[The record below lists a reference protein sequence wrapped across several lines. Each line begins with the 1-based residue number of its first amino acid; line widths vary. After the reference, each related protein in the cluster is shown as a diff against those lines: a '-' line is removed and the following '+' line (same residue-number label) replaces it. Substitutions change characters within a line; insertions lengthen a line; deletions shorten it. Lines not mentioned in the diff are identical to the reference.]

1 METNALIQLIKKY
14 NAGLCTPEEK
24 SWLEQWYL
32 SFEWGKSQELPAT
45 VIQEFKDT
53 VWNNLQLTIG
63 NQPIQN
69 SPVNTR
75 YKPVKRWWYYSAAA
89 SLLILI
95 SISLYLYMDKKPQNN
110 PAITGTGENISQLTV
125 LPGTSKAS
133 LEMGDGSVITLDS
146 AAVTELTTDDG
157 TIIDKQHGTITYKN
171 TTEAADKVTY
181 NTLRIPRGGEYQ
193 LVLPDGSK
201 VWMNAASSLK
211 FPTRFAGK
219 ERIVYL
225 TGEAYFEVASNAL
238 QPFKVMVEKEM
249 EIQVTG
255 TQFNV
260 MAYPDESAIK
270 TTLAEGKVNIKT
282 NTNSTSLVPAQQ
294 AVLHRGSQ
302 QTEVKKVD
310 IDKEVAWKN
319 GMIEFYDDDLP
330 SIMRQLSRWY
340 DVEVSFE
347 SEIPA
352 GTYSG
357 SIPRKAVLSDVM
369 RILSIAGIKYK
380 LSSKKI
386 VITGA

>member
-32 SFEWGKSQELPAT
+32 SFEWTKSQELPAT
-45 VIQEFKDT
+45 VIQKFKDT
-53 VWNNLQLTIG
+53 VWNNLQLTIV
-63 NQPIQN
+63 NQSIQN
-69 SPVNTR
+69 NPVNTVH
-75 YKPVKRWWYYSAAA
+75 KPVKRWWYYSAAA
-89 SLLILI
+89 SFLILI

-110 PAITGTGENISQLTV
+110 PAITDTGDNISQLPV
-125 LPGTSKAS
+125 LPGTSRAS

-146 AAVTELTTDDG
+146 AAVTKLTTDDG

-171 TTEAADKVTY
+171 TTEAADKITY

-225 TGEAYFEVASNAL
+225 TGEAYFEVVSNSL
-238 QPFKVMVEKEM
+238 QPFKVMVENEM
-249 EIQVTG
+249 EVQVVG
-255 TQFNV
+255 THFNV
-260 MAYPDESAIK
+260 MAYTDESAIK
-270 TTLAEGKVNIKT
+270 TTLAEGKVIIKT

-294 AVLHRGSQ
+294 AVLFRESK

-310 IDKEVAWKN
+310 IDKEIAWKN
-319 GMIEFYDDDLP
+319 GMIEFYDDGLP
-330 SIMRQLSRWY
+330 YIMRQLARWY

-347 SEIPA
+347 GMVPG

-357 SIPRKAVLSDVM
+357 SIPRKALLSEVM
-369 RILSIAGIKYK
+369 QILSIAGIKYK
-380 LSSKKI
+380 LNNKQI
-386 VITGA
+386 IITGG